1 MLRLTTLGAIQL
13 TADGDRAARHPISA
27 QPKRLALLAYLATAR
42 PGSLVLRDTLVAL
55 LWPEFD
61 APQARRA
68 LRQTLYHLRR
78 ELGQETILGG
88 DQGGVGVDLDLIW
101 CDAVAFERAVA
112 EDRLEAALELY
123 AGEFLAGFHPACGP
137 EYESW
142 LDGVRERLC
151 RKAVS
156 AASALAE
163 RAEARGDH
171 AGAIDRYRWVAD
183 VLPYDE
189 QVARAL
195 IHLLAR
201 AGDRA
206 RAVRT
211 YEMHAS
217 RLQRD
222 LGLEP
227 DPDTR
232 SLVEAVRAGDSWQ
245 PEGQDRPTVTPLAR
259 GPDVRRGK
267 QSCSV
272 AVLPF
277 VPLSGSESEAVFAEG
292 LTEMLITELAR
303 RASVA
308 IVSRTSVLQ
317 YRAAECPL
325 PSIARELGVDH
336 VVEGTVL
343 ESDGRLRA
351 TAQLLVASPER
362 HLWAESFDRDR
373 ADSLTAQAEIAAA
386 IAIGVERVLA
396 APPVA
401 REGSANVEARDAFFR
416 GRCQFVRMT
425 PSGFAEALRY
435 FQEAVQRDPGFAKAH
450 AALAYAL
457 ACFARSGRIAP
468 HEAYGNAR
476 RRAERALALD
486 PQLAEAHMALGV
498 CASVH
503 EWNWRLAER
512 HIQRGLDLNPD
523 LPDSHW
529 IHSNFLCLVGRHAD
543 ARRAARKARELDPVL
558 PTLWLNEVLIL
569 VGTGKVDR
577 AYTSAKE
584 FAAFHRD
591 SSGSAFALGMVQ
603 EARDEHVAAAESF
616 AHAEELGGGAHS
628 TAARGDNLARAGRTH
643 EARMQLERLLDQRD
657 RYVPPT
663 SIARIHATLGDADEA
678 FRWLDRAVAVRDDW
692 LPFMDTWPRFEGIR
706 HDPRFTALRRHIGLP
721 QPATGPA

>member
-1 MLRLTTLGAIQL
+1 M
-13 TADGDRAARHPISA
+13 A
-27 QPKRLALLAYLATAR
+27 QPKRLALLAFLATAR
-42 PGSLVLRDTLVAL
+42 PGSLVFRDTLLAM

-61 APQARRA
+61 ASQARRA

-78 ELGQETILGG
+78 ELGREAILGG
-88 DQGGVGVDLDLIW
+88 DQGAVGVDLDRIW
-101 CDAVAFERAVA
+101 CDAVAFERAAA
-112 EDRLEAALELY
+112 EDRLEAALGLY
-123 AGEFLAGFHPACGP
+123 GGEFLAGFHPACGP

-142 LDGVRERLC
+142 LDGVRDRLR

-156 AASALAE
+156 AASTLAE
-163 RAEARGDH
+163 RAEASGDQVS
-171 AGAIDRYRWVAD
+171 AIEYHRWVTD

-195 IHLLAR
+195 IRFLAR
-201 AGDRA
+201 MGDRA
-206 RAVRT
+206 QAIRA
-211 YEMHAS
+211 YEMHSS
-217 RLQRD
+217 RLRRD
-222 LGLEP
+222 LGIEP

-232 SLVEAVRAGDSWQ
+232 SLVEAVRAGDVLRPSREDGVTA
-245 PEGQDRPTVTPLAR
+245 PAVAHEPDR
-259 GPDVRRGK
+259 RRRLR
-267 QSCSV
+267 SCSV

-277 VPLSGSESEAVFAEG
+277 AALSGSESERVFADG

-303 RASVA
+303 RTSVA

-317 YRAAECPL
+317 YRAPEVPL
-325 PSIARELGVDH
+325 PIIARELGVDH
-336 VVEGTVL
+336 LVEGTVL
-343 ESDGRLRA
+343 ESGGRLRV
-351 TAQLLVASPER
+351 TVQLLAASPER

-373 ADSLTAQAEIAAA
+373 ADSLIVQAEIAAA
-386 IAIGVERVLA
+386 VAIGIERVLT
-396 APPVA
+396 APVAA

-425 PSGFAEALRY
+425 PTGFAEAMRH
-435 FQEAVQRDPGFAKAH
+435 FQEAIRLDPGFAKAH
-450 AALAYAL
+450 ASLAYAL
-457 ACFARSGRIAP
+457 SCFARTGRIAP

-476 RRAERALALD
+476 RRAERALALE

-503 EWNWRLAER
+503 EWNWSLAER
-512 HIQRGLDLNPD
+512 HIQRGLDLSPD

-543 ARRAARKARELDPVL
+543 ARRAARRARELDPVL

-569 VGTGKVDR
+569 VGTGEVDQ
-577 AYTSAKE
+577 AYTSAAE

-591 SSGSAFALGMVQ
+591 SSGSAFARGMAH
-603 EARDEHVAAAESF
+603 EARGEHSAAAACF

-628 TAARGDNLARAGRTH
+628 TAARGVNLARAGRADK
-643 EARMQLERLLDQRD
+643 ARRQLERLLDQGD

-663 SIARIHATLGDADEA
+663 SVARIYAALGEVTAA
-678 FRWLDRAVAVRDDW
+678 FRWMDRAAAVRDDW

-706 HDPRFTALRRHIGLP
+706 ADPRFARLRRRVGLP
-721 QPATGPA
+721 DPGKM